1 MPDEDED
8 EGEERGTKES
18 EDSDD
23 ELYIKKNSKS
33 SKHCKLSGQK
43 RGMMEEEEEEEVK
56 YADIVNILA
65 NIL

>member
-8 EGEERGTKES
+8 EDREERGKKGI

-33 SKHCKLSGQK
+33 SKNCKLSGQK
-43 RGMMEEEEEEEVK
+43 RGVEEEDDDEEEEEEEEEVK
-56 YADIVNILA
+56 YNI
-65 NIL
+65 